1 MSKTCC
7 TCSCGYC
14 YMSEHM
20 CNIYYISATYVLQVC
35 YMYFVINK
43 PWTQCAFHYH
53 SMAFLAKCM
62 AHVYHKN
69 VCHITVCHM
78 CDTHVR
84 STYVS
89 HVCNKYH
96 VCVTHVSF
104 THVSPTHVFL
114 QEMAHM
120 GKVDS
125 VYTWPSLLNVWHTFA
140 FFVCNTCITHL
151 RSTHVIHVY
160 HTCITCLT
168 CVSSRCVTHM

>member
-43 PWTQCAFHYH
+43 PWTQCAFHCH

-62 AHVYHKN
+62 AHVYHKK
-69 VCHITVCHM
+69 VCHITVYHM

-104 THVSPTHVFL
+104 THVFPHMYFCKKWHTWARLIVSIHGHHCWMCGTHLPFLCATHVSHIWDL
-114 QEMAHM
+114 HM
-120 GKVDS
+120 
-125 VYTWPSLLNVWHTFA
+125 
-140 FFVCNTCITHL
+140 
-151 RSTHVIHVY
+151 
-160 HTCITCLT
+160 
-168 CVSSRCVTHM
+168 